1 MKVTL
6 VLFLDIYE
14 ENAFACSFFL
24 KKISLDFK
32 NPLPFR
38 RLSAKPHPSKRLWGL
53 VKPVIRQ
60 ECRNFFHRIR
70 ITGEKHEG

>member
-24 KKISLDFK
+24 KKKNFHLISEV
-32 NPLPFR
+32 R
-38 RLSAKPHPSKRLWGL
+38 SLSADCLPS
-53 VKPVIRQ
+53 
-60 ECRNFFHRIR
+60 RIKVSVCGVSSSQLFGR
-70 ITGEKHEG
+70 

>member
-1 MKVTL
+1 MTVKNMKVTL

-24 KKISLDFK
+24 EKISLDFR

-38 RLSAKPHPSKRLWGL
+38 RLSAEPPRRKRLWGL
-53 VKPVIRQ
+53 
-60 ECRNFFHRIR
+60 
-70 ITGEKHEG
+70 G